1 MARQR
6 AKHDTGNTL
15 LLALLRASP
24 HHMILL
30 RASWLALL
38 IAGPNALPWSG
49 GTGDVKVNVA
59 SDLSYEVL
67 VGDEV
72 WMESATAG
80 FEQGK

>member
-1 MARQR
+1 MQQR

-15 LLALLRASP
+15 LLGLLRALP

-38 IAGPNALPWSG
+38 LASSSALPWSG
-49 GTGDVKVNVA
+49 GSGDVKVNVA
-59 SDLSYEVL
+59 NDLSYEVL

-72 WMESATAG
+72 WKRRS
-80 FEQGK
+80 